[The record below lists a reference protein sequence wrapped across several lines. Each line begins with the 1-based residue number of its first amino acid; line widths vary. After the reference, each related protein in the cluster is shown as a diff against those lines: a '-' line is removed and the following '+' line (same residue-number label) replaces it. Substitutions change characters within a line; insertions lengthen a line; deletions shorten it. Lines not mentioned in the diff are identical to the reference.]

1 MPRKGSNFSNMTP
14 HMLQNQVM
22 LLAYDNEDI
31 VSSSNQYYPK
41 EDEQIPEKMIRS
53 KIIKKED
60 SDSDNSSINK
70 DPKLVKKNS
79 NKLTQIGIQQKL
91 QFSESGSRATR
102 TTSSSLKKSLQ
113 SRASSRMLQ
122 GYYTMGLAAMTVI
135 VIVSV
140 LHYIITN
147 TAMIQLFALSNM
159 NLHPTQVASFINV
172 ERSEILKRA
181 SVDNGLF
188 PSSLGAISALT
199 IEYYYTSYL
208 SEFQSILN
216 DTDSLSVVSNHIK
229 NNLVEI
235 YDPIEQQTENY
246 TLITAIGQL
255 ESWNIQEYTAV
266 LDLQNTSLPNFYP
279 RRFFDV
285 NVGSIQ
291 DNLLLLMSSVQDA
304 ITQQYNSTVSL
315 RLIVFMIGTFVIFA
329 VLIFFLF
336 LYRNINNKKYK
347 ILVVFCK
354 ISKKDL
360 ENEIGRLLEDCTT
373 MKYALEADK
382 NSLLM
387 NKASQKKGLKSE
399 RMFTNY
405 IMPSVSLSKM
415 TISFF
420 FLFGTFILPFLIS
433 YLKLLTYT
441 QHWMKGIEQYKDW
454 EIMRT
459 NLVGSFSD
467 AHYVYFESVAN
478 SSEFNSSLIAYNAR
492 LPTLQ
497 EYIRDFDTLM
507 SEFGMLSNQDLYTG
521 DIADALKEHQ
531 PIVVFAHI
539 FKLIQL

>member
-304 ITQQYNSTVSL
+304 ITQQYHSTESL
-315 RLIVFMIGTFVIFA
+315 SLAVFLIGAFVIFA

-360 ENEIGRLLEDCTT
+360 ENEIGRLLEECKTT
-373 MKYALEADK
+373 KYALEASK
-382 NSLLM
+382 NALLM
-387 NKASQKKGLKSE
+387 NKASQKKSVRSD

-405 IMPSVSLSKM
+405 IMPSVSLPKM

-467 AHYVYFESVAN
+467 AHYIYFESVAN
-478 SSEFNSSLIAYNAR
+478 SSEFNSSLTAYNAR
-492 LPTLQ
+492 LP
-497 EYIRDFDTLM
+497 IRFKNT
-507 SEFGMLSNQDLYTG
+507 SE
-521 DIADALKEHQ
+521 I
-531 PIVVFAHI
+531 
-539 FKLIQL
+539 LIR